1 MSFQHFQ
8 QVVNIS
14 EYTPWK
20 TRAVIPLVFPETQ
33 KNPWDSSLVPRIFP
47 IEGSAQDSQMF
58 QEDLQADEDQDH
70 TAAQFRLG
78 LEAAAEYAAHA
89 HAHC

>member
-1 MSFQHFQ
+1 
-8 QVVNIS
+8 
-14 EYTPWK
+14 
-20 TRAVIPLVFPETQ
+20 
-33 KNPWDSSLVPRIFP
+33 
-47 IEGSAQDSQMF
+47 MF